1 MGDKEV
7 KEVEDDNQEEEKEE
21 ENDENK
27 VIFRYQ
33 VLAPWSAH
41 ARPPTWPP
49 ILQSHLLTSPPTAK
63 NSYLKFSNKT

>member
-27 VIFRYQ
+27 VIFR
-33 VLAPWSAH
+33 
-41 ARPPTWPP
+41 
-49 ILQSHLLTSPPTAK
+49 SHPGPCSRVCTC
-63 NSYLKFSNKT
+63 